1 LWQLDARQTTF
12 PAEAVSSSSRTRSTW
27 GAFES
32 LVAEKCGTQST
43 QLTAIDKDTGN
54 AYLYAV
60 GHANGTATVI
70 KGLGKLPGTFKDPV
84 NHLVGPETA
93 DPLNGE

>member
-1 LWQLDARQTTF
+1 LWQLDAT
-12 PAEAVSSSSRTRSTW
+12 
-27 GAFES
+27 
-32 LVAEKCGTQST
+32 
-43 QLTAIDKDTGN
+43 
-54 AYLYAV
+54 YLYAV

-84 NHLVGPETA
+84 NYLVGPETA

>member
-1 LWQLDARQTTF
+1 MKPIVKQVRA
-12 PAEAVSSSSRTRSTW
+12 SGW
-27 GAFES
+27 GSFEH
-32 LVAEKCGTQST
+32 LVAEKCGAQGT
-43 QLTAIDKDTGN
+43 LLAAIDKDTGS

-84 NHLVGPETA
+84 NYRLGPETA